1 MANDLEIKIGASITD
16 LKSALNKAGY
26 EVKKFGEQTE
36 GVANNNNKLGKS
48 STNAAGNIRNLT
60 GALKG
65 SSASMGDVAEAGLDV
80 VDELGSVSSA
90 TGALS
95 GALTAGL
102 AVALLTA
109 AVALTKYAFRLSD
122 AAVNAEKLRAATKK
136 LIGSAQSEI
145 TTYNALLKVAKDE
158 TRSKEERVR
167 ALAKVNEKSGKY
179 IGNLSLESLKSGEA
193 TKATDKYSEA
203 LLQQAKIKGL
213 QSRLSDL
220 YAKQFDIE
228 TRSIEE
234 NTTWYEKAASSL
246 AGYATGQGNLT
257 AASYLATQGAK
268 NQKEELASL
277 DAQITKLTGSLGTL
291 ISEDVS
297 TKGIF
302 TSPKAQQK
310 ELEQIRAHSQNVLGA
325 MLEAKGLIEPIAQ
338 GIQAA
343 TSLTPMPEKLS
354 ADEMRYQ
361 NHLLALNNAMTEFES
376 QADNI
381 INNGIANTFG
391 NLGNVIGESLASGGN
406 ILNAGGAALLGS
418 LGGILVNLGKMAIQV
433 GIGIK
438 AVKTA
443 LQSLNPVAAIAAGVG
458 LIALGSAFKSGAS
471 KLASG
476 SGGSSSGSGSIGGGG
491 SSFGSSTPR
500 SNTNSGGG
508 GFSGGTVVFEIAGQK
523 LIGVLSN
530 TLERNRALG
539 GSLNL
544 TGS

>member
-1 MANDLEIKIGASITD
+1 MANDLEIKIGASVTD
-16 LKSALNKAGY
+16 LKSALNKAGND
-26 EVKKFGEQTE
+26 VKNFADKTKEAVGSNET
-36 GVANNNNKLGKS
+36 LGKS

-109 AVALTKYAFRLSD
+109 AVSLTKYAFRLSD

-268 NQKEELASL
+268 NQANELKNVN
-277 DAQITKLTGSLGTL
+277 DQIIKLTGSLGTL
-291 ISEDVS
+291 ISDDVS

-338 GIQAA
+338 GIQDN
-343 TSLTPMPEKLS
+343 LTLAPTPEKLT
-354 ADEMRYQ
+354 
-361 NHLLALNNAMTEFES
+361 LAQERFGAMLTMLQDFNS
-376 QADNI
+376 QA
-381 INNGIANTFG
+381 ANLVSDSLASTFG
-391 NLGNVIGESLASGGN
+391 NIGDAIGGALANGGNVLSA
-406 ILNAGGAALLGS
+406 AGGALLSGIGKFLGQLGGMMIKYGVAALLYS
-418 LGGILVNLGKMAIQV
+418 QAS
-433 GIGIK
+433 K
-438 AVKTA
+438 A
-443 LQSLNPVAAIAAGVG
+443 LLNPITAAPAAGALIAAGIALKAVGG
-458 LIALGSAFKSGAS
+458 LIGGAI
-471 KLASG
+471 KT
-476 SGGSSSGSGSIGGGG
+476 GGSSGGGGG
-491 SSFGSSTPR
+491 SVGGGGSDYGSSTPR